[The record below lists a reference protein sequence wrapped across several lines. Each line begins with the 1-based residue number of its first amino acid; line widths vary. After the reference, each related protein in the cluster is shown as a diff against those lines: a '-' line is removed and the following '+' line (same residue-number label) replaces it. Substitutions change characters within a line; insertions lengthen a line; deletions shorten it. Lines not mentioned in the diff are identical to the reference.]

1 LRVLIVED
9 EKGLAESM
17 RRGLVGEGFVVDVE
31 HDGVSGLWA
40 ASEFSYDV
48 AILDIMLPGMNGY
61 QVLKEIREREIWT
74 PVIMLTAKD
83 GEYDQTDAFDL
94 GADDYLTKPF
104 SFKVLV
110 ARLRALIRRGAPER
124 PNNLTVGSLVLD
136 PARRTVT
143 RRDDLIKLTAREF
156 SLLTYLMRNAGSVVG
171 KFDILNNVWDAAYEG
186 SENVVEV
193 YVGYLRKKIDAPYG
207 LQTLSTDPR
216 HGLPSGSRRMR
227 VPAELPG
234 LLLAQLSTWPSHTQ
248 SADPQST
255 FDRSGLLDRSSG
267 GCGQDHLEAAQSL
280 ALHGRHG
287 PPCATMISRLIANP
301 RPLPPPSVER
311 LASSRANRSNT
322 GCDPWD

>member
-1 LRVLIVED
+1 MPAVPKLRAASGNHKRPKRAESSCTIKPMRVLIVED

-17 RRGLVGEGFVVDVE
+17 RRGLVGEGFVVDVF
-31 HDGVSGLWA
+31 HDGVDGLWA

-61 QVLKEIREREIWT
+61 QVLKEVRDREIWT

-124 PNNLTVGSLVLD
+124 PAQLTVGSLVLD

-143 RRDDLIKLTAREF
+143 RRGDLIKLTAREF

-171 KFDILNNVWDAAYEG
+171 KFAILSNVWDAAYEG

-193 YVGYLRKKIDAPYG
+193 YIGYLRKKIDAPYG
-207 LQTLSTDPR
+207 LQTLSTVRGMGYRLDAD
-216 HGLPSGSRRMR
+216 SSS
-227 VPAELPG
+227 
-234 LLLAQLSTWPSHTQ
+234 AQLAAQVTIA
-248 SADPQST
+248 SAQPIARAIT
-255 FDRSGLLDRSSG
+255 TIN
-267 GCGQDHLEAAQSL
+267 GQDHLEAAPAVQLRSHHRSAMREHDFSADRQAQST
-280 ALHGRHG
+280 AAAVG
-287 PPCATMISRLIANP
+287 
-301 RPLPPPSVER
+301 
-311 LASSRANRSNT
+311 
-322 GCDPWD
+322 